1 MATQDAVQGSS
12 VQVGSTPTSPT
23 TISTGTSGGSAGN
36 NTTGITAGTNPTSAP
51 VVGPMGF
58 RQVLQQML
66 QGWQAVIPSDS
77 TVASSTGALEQAAV
91 VKQLQGYSQA
101 YTAMDAQATAYKQSR
116 VPVKAQL
123 AEARQYI
130 AMLTLALQN
139 AFGPTSPQLEQFGL
153 KPRKAPRP
161 LTSKQKAVAAAR
173 SKATRVL
180 RGTKG
185 PVAKATIKSGPMQ
198 VSVTAAGAPSTTGTT
213 PDPVATDSPP
223 VSK

>member
-1 MATQDAVQGSS
+1 MTTQDGVQGSS
-12 VQVGSTPTSPT
+12 VQVGSTPA

-36 NTTGITAGTNPTSAP
+36 NTTGITAGMDPTSAP

-77 TVASSTGALEQAAV
+77 TVASSSGALTQAAV
-91 VKQLQGYSQA
+91 VKQLQEYSVP
-101 YTAMDAQATAYKQSR
+101 YTDMDAQATAYKQSR

-139 AFGPTSPQLEQFGL
+139 AFGPKSPQLEQFGL
-153 KPRKAPRP
+153 KPKKAPRQ
-161 LTSKQKAVAAAR
+161 LTSKQRAVAAAK
-173 SKATRVL
+173 SLATREL

-185 PVAKATIKSGPMQ
+185 PKQLATIKSGPMQ
-198 VSVTAAGAPSTTGTT
+198 ATVTAVGAVPIGSAT
-213 PDPVATDSPP
+213 PDPVATGSPP